1 MIVAFQIL
9 NDIEKKNNSN
19 ASSKDGSKKESE
31 PSLLN
36 TTGDESVEMTEK
48 TGGL

>member
-19 ASSKDGSKKESE
+19 SSPKDGSKKDSE

-36 TTGDESVEMTEK
+36 TTGDDSVEMTEK
-48 TGGL
+48 SGGL